1 VYDFLKTDLR
11 FEFIKRPSLL
21 REELLSQ
28 SDTALKEPI
37 ILDEVQKVPQIL
49 DEVHWLI
56 ENKGLSFIMCGSS
69 ARKLKKSHANL
80 LGGRAWRFE
89 LFPFTSHEIG
99 TVDLLRC
106 LNHGMIPV
114 HYLQNNYKR
123 SLKGYVNDYLKEE
136 VFDEAL
142 TRDVPAFSRFFEA
155 VGYTHGQLVNYSN
168 IARDCG
174 VTAKTVKEYY
184 NILVDTLVG
193 ILIKPFKKREGRQI
207 IIKAPR
213 FYFFDV
219 GTAGILTQ
227 REILE
232 TRGELFGRAFEHF
245 ILMELLA
252 HRSYTEKDYPI
263 RFWRTKSGL
272 EVDFVLGDGDIAVEV
287 KGTERAGSKD
297 LTGLNAFIEEYSPEK
312 AITVSCERAKRVSG
326 KIDIIPWR
334 LFLDE
339 LWSGHII

>member
-1 VYDFLKTDLR
+1 MNRL
-11 FEFIKRPSLL
+11 
-21 REELLSQ
+21 
-28 SDTALKEPI
+28 
-37 ILDEVQKVPQIL
+37 
-49 DEVHWLI
+49 
-56 ENKGLSFIMCGSS
+56 
-69 ARKLKKSHANL
+69 
-80 LGGRAWRFE
+80 
-89 LFPFTSHEIG
+89 
-99 TVDLLRC
+99 
-106 LNHGMIPV
+106 
-114 HYLQNNYKR
+114 
-123 SLKGYVNDYLKEE
+123 YLKEE

-142 TRDVPAFSRFFEA
+142 ARDIPAFSRFFEA

-193 ILIKPFKKREGRQI
+193 VFVNPFNRREDRQI
-207 IIKAPR
+207 ITKAPR

-219 GTAGILTQ
+219 GVAGILIH
-227 REILE
+227 RDIPEA
-232 TRGELFGRAFEHF
+232 RGELFGRAFEHF

-287 KGTERAGSKD
+287 KGSDRVSRKD
-297 LTGLNAFIEEYSPEK
+297 LKPLSVFIEEHSPGQ
-312 AITVSCERAKRVSG
+312 AIVVSCERARRVSG
-326 KIDIIPWR
+326 KIDIIPWK